1 MTVSAVRFIGGAAK
15 RRGVAA
21 RAAHRARAF
30 FRLHL
35 GLDFG
40 GGLRLRHRLGE
51 REAFTL
57 ALICALDMYTTLWWV
72 MNGHATEANPLL
84 SWTFAI
90 HPAVFVAVKCL
101 SFGPALL
108 LARHL
113 ARRHPVLVSRLLR
126 LVIVGYVGVYLVGT
140 FGLS

>member
-15 RRGVAA
+15 RKGATA
-21 RAAHRARAF
+21 RAARRARAF
-30 FRLHL
+30 FRRHL

-40 GGLRLRHRLGE
+40 GNLRLRHRLGE
-51 REAFTL
+51 REAFAL

-72 MNGHATEANPLL
+72 MSGHATEANPLL

-101 SFGPALL
+101 SFGPALV
-108 LARHL
+108 LAQHL
-113 ARRHPVLVSRLLR
+113 ARRHPALVARLLR